1 MRGET
6 IMPLMDHFAPPMENE
21 LPWTSL
27 LSSWAVMLATRLNQW
42 LPEQF
47 VAHNDIKIMSEI
59 ESPLKSYDPATVT
72 VAPDRFR
79 RDSEERPRWEVPAPR
94 YSFPRTKGDHVEVYV
109 RDEDQVWSCH
119 PAVVSFV
126 TPTNKETLQQRRAF
140 LSRCVSH
147 LHEGASLAIIDIVT
161 RFPFCLYNDLLT
173 LLGAEEVPRLPSG
186 TRLFAAAFRPVSRGD
201 RSRTFD
207 PDERLE
213 TDVWVEPVA
222 IGQPLPTLPL
232 RLIYDEYAPVEFEP
246 PYHEVCR
253 SHRLI

>member
-1 MRGET
+1 
-6 IMPLMDHFAPPMENE
+6 MPLHDHFHEPMEGE
-21 LPWTSL
+21 LSWTSL
-27 LSSWAVMLATRLNQW
+27 LSSWAVWLATRLNQLW
-42 LPEQF
+42 LPKQF

-59 ESPLKSYDPATVT
+59 EIPLTSGDPPTVT
-72 VAPDRFR
+72 VAPDRAR
-79 RDSEERPRWEVPAPR
+79 GEAEERPRWEVPPPR

-109 RDEDQVWSCH
+109 RDEDQVWACH

-147 LHEGASLAIIDIVT
+147 LHEGASLVVIDIVT

-201 RSRTFD
+201 RSRIFD
-207 PDERLE
+207 PHERLE

-222 IGQPLPTLPL
+222 VGQPLPTLPL

-246 PYHEVCR
+246 TYDKVCR